1 MNYLISTYH
10 SIWLSSLVTGILAMG
25 LGIFLFRQIV
35 APIRA
40 VTAAAQQIAS
50 GQLQHRVSVTSRDEV
65 GQLAETFNQMADA
78 LANDLQTRR
87 NLIADV
93 AHELRTPLSVIRANL
108 EAMLDGVLP
117 ANDQEIASLHEEV
130 TLLSRLV
137 ADLNLLSI
145 AEAGQ
150 LKLEQIEIAPA
161 ELVYRVIERM
171 ATQAEAQAIILLEEV
186 APALPMVRAD
196 ADRLGQVLVNLVGN
210 ALRYTPAKGQ
220 VIVRAYQET
229 ARSIEPEVIISVSD
243 TGSGIVP
250 EDLPHVF
257 DRFYRADKS
266 RTRTS
271 GGSGIGLAIVKQLVE
286 VHGGRVWV
294 ESQLGQGTTFFLTL
308 PPS

>member
-1 MNYLISTYH
+1 
-10 SIWLSSLVTGILAMG
+10 
-25 LGIFLFRQIV
+25 
-35 APIRA
+35 
-40 VTAAAQQIAS
+40 
-50 GQLQHRVSVTSRDEV
+50 
-65 GQLAETFNQMADA
+65 
-78 LANDLQTRR
+78 
-87 NLIADV
+87 
-93 AHELRTPLSVIRANL
+93 
-108 EAMLDGVLP
+108 
-117 ANDQEIASLHEEV
+117 
-130 TLLSRLV
+130 
-137 ADLNLLSI
+137 
-145 AEAGQ
+145 
-150 LKLEQIEIAPA
+150 
-161 ELVYRVIERM
+161 LVYRVIERM
-171 ATQAEAQAIILLEEV
+171 GTQAEAQAITLLEEV

-229 ARSIEPEVIISVSD
+229 GRSIEPEVIISVSD
-243 TGSGIVP
+243 TGSGIAP